1 MSLED
6 IKRDI
11 LKASGEDEP
20 EVADFVVDLHRNSSS
35 FEEFKASLDE
45 MGAEFTSEFLS
56 KIHGLLSTLENSTAS
71 LKKEEEE
78 EIQIPREERRPNDV
92 LSLPNDANV
101 IKEEDKYDGDNLLS
115 QWKDFKKEEQHL
127 DGTDVKIPRERS
139 RSPQRRN
146 HYNDNLR
153 DRDHQLDP
161 EPIVGKVYR
170 GFVRNITNFGAF
182 VNLIG
187 VRGRVSGL
195 LHISQIDQ
203 QRINHPSDILKFDQ
217 EVYVQV
223 LKIDGHRINL
233 SMKDVD
239 QTTGEIIHQEDFE
252 QRGRK
257 LYVSTAKDVKKRMT
271 SPERWEIRQLI
282 AAGALSAKDY
292 PELNDTNLDND
303 NNGNDDDFGQAETEI
318 NVEVKQK
325 IPPFMKGFES
335 SLIGITPLKVEKL
348 PEGSLTRVA
357 MNGSELAKET
367 RAQRIKQIREEHKS
381 KRQTNNNNISD
392 DPLLNHRKIEEVD
405 LSKSGEKQFKHVS
418 YGKRTNLSMKEQR
431 ESLPVFKMRDHLI
444 QQVRENQFV
453 VIVGETGSGKTT
465 QLTQYLNEAGF
476 SEDGIIGCTQPRR
489 VAATSVAKRVA
500 EEMDVRLGQ
509 EVGYTVRF
517 DEKTSPNTR
526 IKYMTDGMLQR
537 EALLDPEMSKY
548 SVIMLDEA
556 HERTIATDVLFA
568 LLKKAAKTRP
578 DLKIIVT
585 SATLDSSK
593 FSNYFNNCPI
603 IEIPGRTY
611 PVEVLYT
618 KEPEFD
624 YLQAA
629 IESILQ
635 IHISEPEGDILVF
648 LTGQEEIET
657 SVQVLSEK
665 IKSMNDDTIQ
675 ELIILPVYSA
685 LPTEMQSRIFDPTP
699 KGSRKV
705 ILATNIAETSL
716 TIDGIFYVID
726 PGFAKINAY
735 DPKLGMDSLVVR
747 PISQA
752 QANQRSGRAGR
763 TGPGKCYRLYTEL
776 AYKNEMSPNTIPEI
790 QRQNLSNTI
799 LMLKAIGIN
808 DLLNFEF
815 MDPPKRESIMISL
828 NDLYYLKAVDDES
841 RITTIGRNLVNIPAD
856 PTISKTLI
864 ESIHYKCS
872 DDMITIFSM
881 VTTPNIFYRSKEHQ
895 EMADRK
901 KARFNHPHG
910 DHLTYLNIY
919 NAWVNSDYSRDWC
932 KENFIQERSLKRAQ
946 DIRIQLVRI
955 FKKFKYPI
963 ISCGANTDMVR
974 KALCS
979 GFFKNIAKRDNN
991 EGYKTLQEQTQVYIH
1006 PSSAIK
1012 NSAQYVLY
1020 NNILN
1025 TTKEYMVHI
1034 TTIEP
1039 KWLVEISP
1047 EFFEINGHKTVAK
1060 KKEERIVPLFN
1071 RFTTD
1076 QNDWKLTRPTS
1087 DKTKSRF
1094 RAG

>member
-1 MSLED
+1 MKSLEE
-6 IKRDI
+6 IRKQI
-11 LKASGEDEP
+11 LLAADEQEP
-20 EVADFVVDLHRNSSS
+20 EVADFVIDLFQKSDSFQEFNST
-35 FEEFKASLDE
+35 LDE
-45 MGAEFTSEFLS
+45 MGGEFTSDFLKNLYS
-56 KIHGLLSTLENSTAS
+56 WLTDYYKPTNII
-71 LKKEEEE
+71 KKEENDTKIIPKEE
-78 EIQIPREERRPNDV
+78 PSDFNSV
-92 LSLPNDANV
+92 LSLANDAN
-101 IKEEDKYDGDNLLS
+101 IINDEDKYDGENLLHE
-115 QWKDFKKEEQHL
+115 WKDFKKEE
-127 DGTDVKIPRERS
+127 DIDIPRYRS
-139 RSPQRRN
+139 RSPVQKKN
-146 HYNDNLR
+146 NFR
-153 DRDHQLDP
+153 DRDDLDSK
-161 EPIVGKVYR
+161 IILNKVYT
-170 GFVRNITNFGAF
+170 GIVSNITNFGAF
-182 VNLIG
+182 VNILG
-187 VRGRVSGL
+187 VKSRVSGL
-195 LHISQIDQ
+195 LHISQIDKS
-203 QRINHPSDILKFDQ
+203 RINHPSDILKKDQ
-217 EVYVQV
+217 EVFVKV
-223 LKIDGHRINL
+223 IKIDGNRISL
-233 SMKDVD
+233 SMKDID
-239 QTTGEIIHQEDFE
+239 QFTGEAMEETDDLN
-252 QRGRK
+252 RGRK
-257 LYVSTAKDVKKRMT
+257 LHVSTGPEVKKRLT

-292 PELNDTNLDND
+292 PELNEPTKSIEKDE
-303 NNGNDDDFGQAETEI
+303 DFNEEIEI

-325 IPPFMKGFES
+325 VPPFMN
-335 SLIGITPLKVEKL
+335 GIKSNLNSNNLDYLKVQKL
-348 PEGSLTRVA
+348 PEGSLTRMA
-357 MNGSELAKET
+357 MSGSKLAKEK
-367 RAQRIKQIREEHKS
+367 RDERIQQLRDEQKS
-381 KRQTNNNNISD
+381 KRQDKNSSD
-392 DPLLNHRKIEEVD
+392 DPILTKERIEELD
-405 LSKSGEKQFKHVS
+405 LSKSGINNKHHVS

-431 ESLPVFKMRDHLI
+431 ESLPVFKMRERLI
-444 QQVRENQFV
+444 NTVLENQFV

-465 QLTQYLNEAGF
+465 QLTQYLNEAGI
-476 SEDGIIGCTQPRR
+476 SKNGIIGCTQPRR

-500 EEMDVRLGQ
+500 EEMNVRLGQ
-509 EVGYTVRF
+509 EVGYSIRF
-517 DEKTSPNTR
+517 EDKVSSNTI

-537 EALLDPEMSKY
+537 EALVDPEMSKY
-548 SVIMLDEA
+548 SAIMLDEA

-568 LLKKAAKTRP
+568 LLKKAAEKRP

-603 IEIPGRTY
+603 IEIPGRTF
-611 PVEVLYT
+611 PVEILYT
-618 KEPEFD
+618 IEPEFD

-665 IKSMNDDTIQ
+665 MKDLKDDAIK

-685 LPTEMQSRIFDPTP
+685 LPTEMQSRIFEPTP
-699 KGSRKV
+699 LNSRKV

-735 DPKLGMDSLVVR
+735 DPKLGMDSLMIK

-776 AYKNEMSPNTIPEI
+776 AFKNEMSPNTVPEI

-815 MDPPKRESIMISL
+815 MDPPKRESILLSL
-828 NDLYYLKAVDDES
+828 NDLYYLKAIDDES

-872 DDMITIFSM
+872 DEMISIFAM
-881 VTTPNIFYRSKEHQ
+881 ITTPNIFYRPKQQQ
-895 EMADRK
+895 ELADRK
-901 KARFNHPHG
+901 KARFNHPYG

-919 NAWVNSDYSRDWC
+919 NGWVNNNYSKDWC
-932 KENFIQERSLKRAQ
+932 KENFIQDRSLKRAKE
-946 DIRIQLVRI
+946 IRMQLIKI
-955 FKKFKYPI
+955 FNRFKYPI
-963 ISCGANTDMVR
+963 ISCGSKTDSVR

-1006 PSSAIK
+1006 PSSSIK
-1012 NSAQYVLY
+1012 NNSQYVLY

-1025 TTKEYMVHI
+1025 TTKEYMVHV
-1034 TTIEP
+1034 TAIEP

-1047 EFFEINGHKTVAK
+1047 EFFEINGHKTIAK

-1071 RFTTD
+1071 RYAKD
-1076 QNDWKLTRPTS
+1076 QNDWRLSRPNI
-1087 DKTKSRF
+1087 DADRDRFKS
-1094 RAG
+1094 